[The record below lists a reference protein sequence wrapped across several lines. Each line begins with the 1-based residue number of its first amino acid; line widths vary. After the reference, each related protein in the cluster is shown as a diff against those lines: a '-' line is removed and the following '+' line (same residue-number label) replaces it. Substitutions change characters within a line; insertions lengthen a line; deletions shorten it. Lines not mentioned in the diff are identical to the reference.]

1 METILTTSFL
11 VGLLSAGI
19 RLAAPILVAALGEIV
34 SERSGLMN
42 IGIEGMMLMGALFAV
57 FGSDAAQ
64 NAWVGVLCALLIGA
78 IMGLVFA
85 FATVTLG
92 CDQVVIGMS
101 INIFA
106 LGITSY
112 LFRLAY
118 GLDGQTHT
126 VPGFDPVQIP
136 VLSNIPIIGPLFFQQ
151 TPLIYLSY
159 LLVPVM
165 AFILFRTMWGLALRA
180 NGDHPRAVDTMGI
193 NVIKNR
199 YVAIIIGGALAG
211 MAGSILSLSHMNVF
225 VDNITAG
232 RGYIALAAV
241 IFGQWSPFGALFAS
255 MLFGIADALQL
266 RLQQI
271 STVIPYQIVATLP
284 YVLTV
289 IALVGIVKKASPPKS
304 LGVPYLRDGDG
315 H

>member
-1 METILTTSFL
+1 METILTTGFI

-19 RLAAPILVAALGEIV
+19 RLAAPILVAALGETV
-34 SERSGLMN
+34 AERSGLMN

-57 FGSDAAQ
+57 FGSDISQ
-64 NAWVGVLCALLIGA
+64 NAWVGVLFALLIGA
-78 IMGLVFA
+78 LMGLLFA
-85 FATVTLG
+85 FTTVTLL
-92 CDQVVIGMS
+92 CDQVVIGMA

-118 GLDGQTHT
+118 GLNGQTHS
-126 VPGFDPVQIP
+126 VPAFDPVQIP
-136 VLSNIPIIGPLFFQQ
+136 FLSQIPIIGPIFFQQ
-151 TPLIYLSY
+151 TILIYLSY

-165 AFILFRTMWGLALRA
+165 SFLLFKTMWGLALRA

-193 NVIKNR
+193 DVIKNR
-199 YVAIIIGGALAG
+199 YVAIMIGGAFAG
-211 MAGSILSLSHMNVF
+211 LGGAILSLSHMNVF

-241 IFGQWSPFGALFAS
+241 IFGQWSPLGALFS
-255 MLFGIADALQL
+255 SLLFGVADATQL
-266 RLQQI
+266 RLQQL
-271 STVIPYQIVATLP
+271 SDVIPYQLVASLP

-289 IALVGIVKKASPPKS
+289 LALVGIIGKASPPKS
-304 LGVPYLRDGDG
+304 LAVPYTRDGDS